1 MAARPVAVTSRA
13 QTLAD
18 AIRLTLEHR
27 GGYLVLADI
36 NANSYYLR
44 IYILSDLTMQYLR
57 YLAAAGAAIFGL
69 VGCGD
74 KAEET
79 QAPAITVYSERVEH
93 LIKPLFDEYTAKTG
107 VPIRFIT
114 DGAGPL
120 IARLENEGEATPAD
134 ILITVDAGNLWQ
146 AADKGLL
153 RAVDSPVL
161 ETNIPAHLQ
170 AGDNQWFG
178 LSARA
183 RTIVYSTERVK
194 SEELSTYEALG
205 DPKWKGR
212 LCLRTAKKV
221 YNQSLVATMIN
232 TLGVEATEN
241 VVRSWVA
248 NLATDPYSND
258 TVALEAVIAG
268 QCDLALVNTYYFG
281 RMQVEKPD
289 IPLAIFWPN
298 QSDRGVH
305 VNISGAGLTK
315 HAKNPGEA
323 QKLLEWL
330 SGEEA
335 QYKFAEANQEYPVN
349 PKVKPSPLVLSWG
362 EFKADLVNVEAA
374 GHLQAEAVKLMD
386 RAGYH

>member
-1 MAARPVAVTSRA
+1 MKFRSSFN
-13 QTLAD
+13 LS
-18 AIRLTLEHR
+18 ICCI
-27 GGYLVLADI
+27 VL
-36 NANSYYLR
+36 S
-44 IYILSDLTMQYLR
+44 
-57 YLAAAGAAIFGL
+57 LAACTDKKETKQAA
-69 VGCGD
+69 
-74 KAEET
+74 ET
-79 QAPAITVYSERVEH
+79 DPQPTITVYSERVEH
-93 LIKPLFDEYTAKTG
+93 LIKPLFDQYTAETG

-153 RAVDSPVL
+153 RAIESPVL
-161 ETNIPAHLQ
+161 EANVPAHLQ
-170 AGDNQWFG
+170 ASGNEWFG

-194 SEELSTYEALG
+194 PDELSTYEALG
-205 DPKWKGR
+205 DPKWEGR

-232 TLGVEATEN
+232 TLGAEKTEEI
-241 VVRSWVA
+241 VKSWVA

-258 TVALEAVIAG
+258 TVALEAVVAG
-268 QCDLALVNTYYFG
+268 QCDLAIVNTYYFG
-281 RMQVEKPD
+281 RMQKQNPN
-289 IPLAIFWPN
+289 IPLAVFWPN
-298 QSDRGVH
+298 QDGRGVH
-305 VNISGAGLTK
+305 VNISGAGITQ
-315 HAKNPGEA
+315 HAKHPDAA

-335 QYKFAEANQEYPVN
+335 QYKFAEANEEYPVN
-349 PKVKPSPLVLSWG
+349 PKVKPSPLVQAWG

-386 RAGYH
+386 RAGYR